1 MSLIVER
8 VLLAGVAF
16 LLLLLLVV
24 LLLLE
29 RVLLVLLERV
39 LLVEIVL
46 VVLASTSSTLALQQP
61 TQLQMEGGKA
71 NTSAERV
78 MKFTTKIT
86 YSAL

>member
-1 MSLIVER
+1 MSFIVEW
-8 VLLAGVAF
+8 VLPAGVAF

-46 VVLASTSSTLALQQP
+46 VVVASTSSTLVLKQP

-71 NTSAERV
+71 NTSVERV